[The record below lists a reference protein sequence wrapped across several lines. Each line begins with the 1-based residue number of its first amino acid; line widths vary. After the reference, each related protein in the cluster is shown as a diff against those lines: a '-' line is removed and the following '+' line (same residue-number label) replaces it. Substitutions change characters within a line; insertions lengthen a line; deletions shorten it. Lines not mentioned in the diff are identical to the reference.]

1 MAVKWTEKQQ
11 QVIDSRNR
19 NLLVSAAAGSGKTAV
34 LVERIIRMI
43 SEGEHPLN
51 IDQLLVMTFTNAAA
65 AEMRERVGAAVD
77 KLLTVC
83 PDDEHLWLQGALI
96 PQAQI
101 TTIDSFCLNLI
112 RNHYSS
118 LEIDP
123 AFRIGDEGELALM
136 RADVMKEMLERH
148 YQEGGEDFAAFVEQF
163 GRGKSDAGIEDVILQ
178 AWQFSQSHPWPMEWV
193 AACREELREETLE
206 QIEQSPWMQFILRD
220 VQLQME
226 ELEIQLG
233 EAIDTCREENGPLA
247 YEPMLVNDRRQIRA
261 VREAA
266 GKGTY
271 RGLYEELGNISFGR
285 LAAIRSKE
293 VDQEKKAY
301 VSACR
306 DRAKK
311 AVAKCQENYGVQSP
325 EEMVE
330 AVRGTAG
337 VISTLLDL
345 TEDFDRC
352 YREKKRDRNVLDFND
367 LEHLALEVLME
378 PVPGE
383 DETGSD
389 ETDADETGAEVSD
402 AGEPGAETA
411 EAEEPG
417 AETAEAEE
425 PGAETAEGGEPGT
438 EVSEAGEPGAE
449 VSEAGE
455 PEAEAAHTKEPA
467 AAPSRRVPFRPVKR
481 RPTAV
486 ADELARQ
493 FEEIL
498 VDEYQDSNNV
508 QETLITSISRE
519 RWGKPN
525 VFMVGDVKQSIYR
538 FRLARPELFMDKY
551 ERYSV
556 SESLH
561 QKIELH
567 QNFRSRA
574 TVLDS
579 VNDVFYKIM
588 TRALGGIRYTEETA
602 LHPGAQFAPGERT
615 GTPTELLLVDTGADA
630 LKQLDEEAMDYTAKE
645 LEARMAAIRIREL
658 MDPENGLMVWDK
670 GAEEYRPVRLGDMV
684 ILLRSLSGWSEV
696 FVNVLMN
703 EGIPAYAQT
712 KTGYFNTVEVETVLS
727 LLAVVD
733 NPMQDIPLAAVMR
746 SPMVSMTDEEMAW
759 LVAAYK
765 RAPEKGQDRGV
776 YGAFMHW
783 KENGGESVDAPE
795 EAVRSIG
802 EKLACL
808 ETLLEGLRRDAR
820 YLPVHQLLYRAFE
833 ASGYYDYVSAMPA
846 GETRRANLDMLVEKA
861 IAYEATS
868 YKGLFH
874 FIRYIE
880 KLKKYDTDFGEANV
894 AGEQAD
900 TVRIMSIHKSKG
912 LEFPV
917 VFLAGMG
924 KRFNKQD
931 AYGAVLLDA
940 DLGLAAD
947 YLDLKQRLKMPT
959 LKKQALK
966 RRMELESMGE
976 ELRVLYVA
984 MTRAKEKLIM
994 TATDRSLGSK
1004 LEKWAQ
1010 VPLADGAIP
1019 YTILSAAG
1027 SFLDWLLMSACD
1039 GTIQKR
1045 QIPLTGLVGMEI
1057 RRQASRQVSRE
1068 ELLNLDTDTVYDP
1081 EAARQ
1086 LADALN
1092 YRYPYGGDT
1101 GLYAMLSVSELK
1113 KQGQVGQDEEEIGR
1127 GRLLGSGGE
1136 ARILGDVWTDG
1147 VGEVGPERTGAAGGR
1162 EDGLEHAGTAGGRA
1176 VGLERAGTV
1185 GGRED
1190 GLERAGTAGAARGTA
1205 YHRALECLDL
1215 GKLHSRED
1223 VRAALKSLL
1232 ETGYLEQEAY
1242 DALDEMV
1249 IFTMLNSP
1257 LGQRMAEAQRDGRLH
1272 REQQFIIGIPAREMG
1287 RGDSQ
1292 ELVLVQGVIDAYMEE
1307 EDGLVL
1313 IDYKTDRVPGGRAG
1327 RERLAERYRQQVA
1340 YYQRALEQLTGKKV
1354 KENIIYSL
1362 TLQESVLL

>member
-233 EAIDTCREENGPLA
+233 EAIDMCREENGPLA

-383 DETGSD
+383 
-389 ETDADETGAEVSD
+389 
-402 AGEPGAETA
+402 
-411 EAEEPG
+411 
-417 AETAEAEE
+417 
-425 PGAETAEGGEPGT
+425 
-438 EVSEAGEPGAE
+438 
-449 VSEAGE
+449 
-455 PEAEAAHTKEPA
+455 EAAHTKEPA

-783 KENGGESVDAPE
+783 KENGGEGVDAPE

-1127 GRLLGSGGE
+1127 GRLLGIGGE

-1147 VGEVGPERTGAAGGR
+1147 VGEVGSERSGTAGGRAVGSERTGAAGGR
-1162 EDGLEHAGTAGGRA
+1162 EDGLEHDGTAGGRE

-1190 GLERAGTAGAARGTA
+1190 GLERAGTIGPERAGSAGAARGTA

-1287 RGDSQ
+1287 RGDSR

>member
-11 QVIDSRNR
+11 QVIHSRNR

-233 EAIDTCREENGPLA
+233 EAIDMCGEENGPLA

-311 AVAKCQENYGVQSP
+311 AVAKCQENYGVQGP

-378 PVPGE
+378 PVPEEG
-383 DETGSD
+383 
-389 ETDADETGAEVSD
+389 GAG
-402 AGEPGAETA
+402 AGEPGAVA
-411 EAEEPG
+411 
-417 AETAEAEE
+417 
-425 PGAETAEGGEPGT
+425 
-438 EVSEAGEPGAE
+438 
-449 VSEAGE
+449 
-455 PEAEAAHTKEPA
+455 EPA
-467 AAPSRRVPFRPVKR
+467 AAPSRHVPFRPVKR

-645 LEARMAAIRIREL
+645 LEARMVAIRIREL

-733 NPMQDIPLAAVMR
+733 NPMQDIPLAAVMK

-759 LVAAYK
+759 MMAAYK

-783 KENGGESVDAPE
+783 KENGGEGVDAPE

-802 EKLACL
+802 GKLACL
-808 ETLLEGLRRDAR
+808 EMLLEGLRRDAR

-833 ASGYYDYVSAMPA
+833 AGGYYDYVSAMPA

-1004 LEKWAQ
+1004 MEKWAQ

-1039 GTIQKR
+1039 GTIRKR

-1068 ELLNLDTDTVYDP
+1068 ELLALDTDTVYDP

-1113 KQGQVGQDEEEIGR
+1113 KQGQMGQDEEEIGR
-1127 GRLLGSGGE
+1127 GRILGGGEE

-1147 VGEVGPERTGAAGGR
+1147 VGEVGPERAGAVGR
-1162 EDGLEHAGTAGGRA
+1162 REA
-1176 VGLERAGTV
+1176 GLERAGTV
-1185 GGRED
+1185 GGRKV
-1190 GLERAGTAGAARGTA
+1190 GMERSGAVGAARGTA

-1223 VRAALKSLL
+1223 VGAALKSLL
-1232 ETGYLEQEAY
+1232 ETGYLEREAY

-1292 ELVLVQGVIDAYMEE
+1292 ELVLVQGVIDAYLEE

-1327 RERLAERYRQQVA
+1327 RECLAERYRQQVA

>member
-11 QVIDSRNR
+11 QVIHSRNR

-233 EAIDTCREENGPLA
+233 EAIDMCREENGPLA

-378 PVPGE
+378 PVPEEG
-383 DETGSD
+383 
-389 ETDADETGAEVSD
+389 GAG
-402 AGEPGAETA
+402 AGEPGAVA
-411 EAEEPG
+411 
-417 AETAEAEE
+417 
-425 PGAETAEGGEPGT
+425 
-438 EVSEAGEPGAE
+438 
-449 VSEAGE
+449 
-455 PEAEAAHTKEPA
+455 EPA
-467 AAPSRRVPFRPVKR
+467 AAPSRHVPFRPVKR

-645 LEARMAAIRIREL
+645 LEARMVAIRIREL

-733 NPMQDIPLAAVMR
+733 NPMQDIPLAAVMK

-759 LVAAYK
+759 MMAAYK

-783 KENGGESVDAPE
+783 KENGGEGVNAPE
-795 EAVRSIG
+795 EAVEAIG

-833 ASGYYDYVSAMPA
+833 AGGYYDYVSAMPA

-976 ELRVLYVA
+976 EQRVLYVA

-1004 LEKWAQ
+1004 MEKWAQ

-1039 GTIQKR
+1039 GTIRKR

-1068 ELLNLDTDTVYDP
+1068 ELLTLDTDTVYDP

-1127 GRLLGSGGE
+1127 GRIWGGGEE

-1147 VGEVGPERTGAAGGR
+1147 AGEVGPERAGAVGR
-1162 EDGLEHAGTAGGRA
+1162 REA
-1176 VGLERAGTV
+1176 GLERAGTV
-1185 GGRED
+1185 GGRKV
-1190 GLERAGTAGAARGTA
+1190 GMERSGAVGAARGTA

-1232 ETGYLEQEAY
+1232 ETGYLEREAY

-1257 LGQRMAEAQRDGRLH
+1257 LGQRMAEAQRGGRLH

-1292 ELVLVQGVIDAYMEE
+1292 ELVLVQGVIDAYLEE

>member
-383 DETGSD
+383 DETGT
-389 ETDADETGAEVSD
+389 EETGAE
-402 AGEPGAETA
+402 A
-411 EAEEPG
+411 
-417 AETAEAEE
+417 
-425 PGAETAEGGEPGT
+425 AEGGEPGT
-438 EVSEAGEPGAE
+438 EAAEGGEPGTEAAE
-449 VSEAGE
+449 GGE
-455 PEAEAAHTKEPA
+455 PGTEAADTKEPA

-615 GTPTELLLVDTGADA
+615 STPTELLLVDTGADA

-759 LVAAYK
+759 LMAAYK

-783 KENGGESVDAPE
+783 KENGGEGVDAPE

-1068 ELLNLDTDTVYDP
+1068 ELLNLNTDTVYDP

-1147 VGEVGPERTGAAGGR
+1147 VGEVGSERAGAAGG
-1162 EDGLEHAGTAGGRA
+1162 GA
-1176 VGLERAGTV
+1176 VGLERAGS
-1185 GGRED
+1185 
-1190 GLERAGTAGAARGTA
+1190 AGAARGTA
-1205 YHRALECLDL
+1205 YHRALECLDF

-1257 LGQRMAEAQRDGRLH
+1257 LGQRMAEAQRGGRLH

-1287 RGDSQ
+1287 RGDSR

>member
-233 EAIDTCREENGPLA
+233 EAIDICREENGPLA

-266 GKGTY
+266 GKGNY

-383 DETGSD
+383 
-389 ETDADETGAEVSD
+389 
-402 AGEPGAETA
+402 
-411 EAEEPG
+411 EA
-417 AETAEAEE
+417 
-425 PGAETAEGGEPGT
+425 
-438 EVSEAGEPGAE
+438 VN
-449 VSEAGE
+449 
-455 PEAEAAHTKEPA
+455 TKEPA
-467 AAPSRRVPFRPVKR
+467 AEPSRRVPFRPVKR

-783 KENGGESVDAPE
+783 KENGGEGVDAPE

-1068 ELLNLDTDTVYDP
+1068 ELLTLDTDTVYDP
-1081 EAARQ
+1081 EAAGQ

-1127 GRLLGSGGE
+1127 GRLLGIEGE

-1147 VGEVGPERTGAAGGR
+1147 VGEVGSERSGTAGGRAVGSERTGAAGGR
-1162 EDGLEHAGTAGGRA
+1162 EVGSERAGAAGGGEAGLERAGTVDGRE

-1185 GGRED
+1185 GGRAV
-1190 GLERAGTAGAARGTA
+1190 GLERAGAAGAARGTA
-1205 YHRALECLDL
+1205 YHRALECLDF

-1257 LGQRMAEAQRDGRLH
+1257 LGQRMAEAQRGGRLH

-1287 RGDSQ
+1287 RGDSR

>member
-1 MAVKWTEKQQ
+1 
-11 QVIDSRNR
+11 
-19 NLLVSAAAGSGKTAV
+19 
-34 LVERIIRMI
+34 
-43 SEGEHPLN
+43 
-51 IDQLLVMTFTNAAA
+51 
-65 AEMRERVGAAVD
+65 
-77 KLLTVC
+77 
-83 PDDEHLWLQGALI
+83 
-96 PQAQI
+96 
-101 TTIDSFCLNLI
+101 
-112 RNHYSS
+112 
-118 LEIDP
+118 
-123 AFRIGDEGELALM
+123 
-136 RADVMKEMLERH
+136 
-148 YQEGGEDFAAFVEQF
+148 
-163 GRGKSDAGIEDVILQ
+163 
-178 AWQFSQSHPWPMEWV
+178 
-193 AACREELREETLE
+193 
-206 QIEQSPWMQFILRD
+206 
-220 VQLQME
+220 
-226 ELEIQLG
+226 
-233 EAIDTCREENGPLA
+233 
-247 YEPMLVNDRRQIRA
+247 
-261 VREAA
+261 
-266 GKGTY
+266 
-271 RGLYEELGNISFGR
+271 
-285 LAAIRSKE
+285 
-293 VDQEKKAY
+293 
-301 VSACR
+301 
-306 DRAKK
+306 
-311 AVAKCQENYGVQSP
+311 
-325 EEMVE
+325 
-330 AVRGTAG
+330 
-337 VISTLLDL
+337 
-345 TEDFDRC
+345 
-352 YREKKRDRNVLDFND
+352 
-367 LEHLALEVLME
+367 
-378 PVPGE
+378 
-383 DETGSD
+383 
-389 ETDADETGAEVSD
+389 
-402 AGEPGAETA
+402 
-411 EAEEPG
+411 
-417 AETAEAEE
+417 
-425 PGAETAEGGEPGT
+425 
-438 EVSEAGEPGAE
+438 
-449 VSEAGE
+449 
-455 PEAEAAHTKEPA
+455 
-467 AAPSRRVPFRPVKR
+467 
-481 RPTAV
+481 PTAV

-645 LEARMAAIRIREL
+645 LEARMVAIRIREL

-733 NPMQDIPLAAVMR
+733 NPMQDIPLAAVMK

-759 LVAAYK
+759 MMAAYK

-783 KENGGESVDAPE
+783 KENGGEGVNAPE
-795 EAVRSIG
+795 EAVEAIG

-833 ASGYYDYVSAMPA
+833 AGGYYDYVSAMPA

-1004 LEKWAQ
+1004 MEKWAQ

-1039 GTIQKR
+1039 GTIRKR

-1068 ELLNLDTDTVYDP
+1068 ELLTLDTDTVYDP

-1092 YRYPYGGDT
+1092 YQYPYGGDT

-1127 GRLLGSGGE
+1127 GRILGGGEE

-1147 VGEVGPERTGAAGGR
+1147 VGEVGPERAGAVGR
-1162 EDGLEHAGTAGGRA
+1162 REA
-1176 VGLERAGTV
+1176 GLERAGTV
-1185 GGRED
+1185 GGRKV
-1190 GLERAGTAGAARGTA
+1190 GMERAGAVGAARGTA

-1223 VRAALKSLL
+1223 VGAALKSLL
-1232 ETGYLEQEAY
+1232 ETGYLEREAY

-1292 ELVLVQGVIDAYMEE
+1292 ELVLVQGVIDAYLEE

-1327 RERLAERYRQQVA
+1327 RECLAERYRQQVA

>member
-389 ETDADETGAEVSD
+389 ETGAE
-402 AGEPGAETA
+402 AA
-411 EAEEPG
+411 
-417 AETAEAEE
+417 
-425 PGAETAEGGEPGT
+425 
-438 EVSEAGEPGAE
+438 EAGEPGAE

-455 PEAEAAHTKEPA
+455 PGAKAADTKEPA
-467 AAPSRRVPFRPVKR
+467 AVPSRRVPFRPVKR

-783 KENGGESVDAPE
+783 KENGGEGVDAPE

-1081 EAARQ
+1081 EAAGQ

-1147 VGEVGPERTGAAGGR
+1147 VGEVGPERAGAAGGG
-1162 EDGLEHAGTAGGRA
+1162 E
-1176 VGLERAGTV
+1176 VGSERAGTV
-1185 GGRED
+1185 
-1190 GLERAGTAGAARGTA
+1190 GAARGTA
-1205 YHRALECLDL
+1205 YHRALECLDF

-1257 LGQRMAEAQRDGRLH
+1257 LGQRMAEAQRGGRLH

>member
-383 DETGSD
+383 
-389 ETDADETGAEVSD
+389 
-402 AGEPGAETA
+402 
-411 EAEEPG
+411 EA
-417 AETAEAEE
+417 
-425 PGAETAEGGEPGT
+425 
-438 EVSEAGEPGAE
+438 VN
-449 VSEAGE
+449 
-455 PEAEAAHTKEPA
+455 TKEPA
-467 AAPSRRVPFRPVKR
+467 DEPSRHVPFRPVKR

-615 GTPTELLLVDTGADA
+615 GTPTELRVVDTGADA

-670 GAEEYRPVRLGDMV
+670 GAEDYRPVRLGDMV

-783 KENGGESVDAPE
+783 KENGGEGVDAPE

-1068 ELLNLDTDTVYDP
+1068 ELLNLNTDTVYDP

-1127 GRLLGSGGE
+1127 GRFLGIGGE

-1147 VGEVGPERTGAAGGR
+1147 VGEVGLERAGAAGAGEVGSERAGAAGGG
-1162 EDGLEHAGTAGGRA
+1162 EAGLERAGTVDGRE

-1185 GGRED
+1185 DGRED
-1190 GLERAGTAGAARGTA
+1190 GLERAGTVGRRTVGPERAGSASAARGTA
-1205 YHRALECLDL
+1205 YHRALECLDF

-1223 VRAALKSLL
+1223 VRVALKSLL
-1232 ETGYLEQEAY
+1232 DTGYLEQEAY

-1257 LGQRMAEAQRDGRLH
+1257 LGQRMAEAQRGGRLH

>member
-271 RGLYEELGNISFGR
+271 WGLYEELGNISFGR

-383 DETGSD
+383 DETGS
-389 ETDADETGAEVSD
+389 
-402 AGEPGAETA
+402 
-411 EAEEPG
+411 
-417 AETAEAEE
+417 
-425 PGAETAEGGEPGT
+425 
-438 EVSEAGEPGAE
+438 EVSEAGEPGTEAAE
-449 VSEAGE
+449 GGE
-455 PEAEAAHTKEPA
+455 PGAEAADTKEPA
-467 AAPSRRVPFRPVKR
+467 VAPSRRVPFRPVKR

-733 NPMQDIPLAAVMR
+733 NPMQDIPLAAVMK

-759 LVAAYK
+759 MMAAYK

-783 KENGGESVDAPE
+783 KENGGEGVNAPE
-795 EAVRSIG
+795 EAVEAIG

-1127 GRLLGSGGE
+1127 GRLLGIGGE

-1147 VGEVGPERTGAAGGR
+1147 VGEVGSERSGTAGGRAVGSERTGAAGGR
-1162 EDGLEHAGTAGGRA
+1162 EDGLE
-1176 VGLERAGTV
+1176 RAGAV

-1190 GLERAGTAGAARGTA
+1190 GLERAGTVGGRTVGLERAGVAGAARGTA
-1205 YHRALECLDL
+1205 YHRALECLDF

-1249 IFTMLNSP
+1249 IFIMLNSP
-1257 LGQRMAEAQRDGRLH
+1257 LGQRMAEAQRGGRLH

>member
-43 SEGEHPLN
+43 CEGEHPLN

-271 RGLYEELGNISFGR
+271 RELYEELGNISFGR

-389 ETDADETGAEVSD
+389 ETGAEAAE
-402 AGEPGAETA
+402 AGEPGAEAA
-411 EAEEPG
+411 EA
-417 AETAEAEE
+417 
-425 PGAETAEGGEPGT
+425 GEPGT
-438 EVSEAGEPGAE
+438 EAVEAGEPGAEAAEAGEPGAE

-455 PEAEAAHTKEPA
+455 PGAKAADTKEPA
-467 AAPSRRVPFRPVKR
+467 AVPSRRVPFRPVKR

-783 KENGGESVDAPE
+783 KENGGEGVDAPE

-1081 EAARQ
+1081 EAAGQ

-1147 VGEVGPERTGAAGGR
+1147 VGEVGPERAGAAGGG
-1162 EDGLEHAGTAGGRA
+1162 E
-1176 VGLERAGTV
+1176 VGLERAG
-1185 GGRED
+1185 
-1190 GLERAGTAGAARGTA
+1190 AAGAARGTA
-1205 YHRALECLDL
+1205 YHRALECLDF

-1257 LGQRMAEAQRDGRLH
+1257 LGQRMAEAQRGGRLH

-1340 YYQRALEQLTGKKV
+1340 YYQRALEQLMGKKV

>member
-233 EAIDTCREENGPLA
+233 EAIDMCGEENGPLA

-271 RGLYEELGNISFGR
+271 RGLYAELGNISFGR

-378 PVPGE
+378 PVPEEG
-383 DETGSD
+383 
-389 ETDADETGAEVSD
+389 GAG
-402 AGEPGAETA
+402 AGEPGAVA
-411 EAEEPG
+411 
-417 AETAEAEE
+417 
-425 PGAETAEGGEPGT
+425 
-438 EVSEAGEPGAE
+438 
-449 VSEAGE
+449 
-455 PEAEAAHTKEPA
+455 EPA
-467 AAPSRRVPFRPVKR
+467 AAPSRHVPFRPVKR

-645 LEARMAAIRIREL
+645 LEARMVAIRIREL

-733 NPMQDIPLAAVMR
+733 NPMQDIPLAAVMK

-759 LVAAYK
+759 MMAAYK

-783 KENGGESVDAPE
+783 KENGGEGVDAPE
-795 EAVRSIG
+795 EAVEAIG

-833 ASGYYDYVSAMPA
+833 AGGYYDYVSAMPA

-1004 LEKWAQ
+1004 MEKWAQ

-1019 YTILSAAG
+1019 YTILAAAG

-1039 GTIQKR
+1039 GTIRKR

-1068 ELLNLDTDTVYDP
+1068 ELLALDTDTVYDP

-1086 LADALN
+1086 LADTLN
-1092 YRYPYGGDT
+1092 YQYPYGGDT

-1127 GRLLGSGGE
+1127 GRILGGGEE

-1147 VGEVGPERTGAAGGR
+1147 VGEVGPERAGAVGGR
-1162 EDGLEHAGTAGGRA
+1162 EA
-1176 VGLERAGTV
+1176 GLERAGTV
-1185 GGRED
+1185 GGRKV
-1190 GLERAGTAGAARGTA
+1190 GMERAGAVGAARGTA

-1223 VRAALKSLL
+1223 VGAALKSLL
-1232 ETGYLEQEAY
+1232 ETGYLEREAY

-1292 ELVLVQGVIDAYMEE
+1292 ELVLVQGVIDAYLEE

-1327 RERLAERYRQQVA
+1327 RECLAERYRQQVA

>member
-271 RGLYEELGNISFGR
+271 WGLYEELGNISFGR

-383 DETGSD
+383 DETGS
-389 ETDADETGAEVSD
+389 
-402 AGEPGAETA
+402 
-411 EAEEPG
+411 
-417 AETAEAEE
+417 
-425 PGAETAEGGEPGT
+425 
-438 EVSEAGEPGAE
+438 EVSEAGEPGTEAAE
-449 VSEAGE
+449 GGE
-455 PEAEAAHTKEPA
+455 PGAEAADTKEPA
-467 AAPSRRVPFRPVKR
+467 VAPSRRDPCRPVTP
-481 RPTAV
+481 RPTAG

-783 KENGGESVDAPE
+783 KENGGEGVDAPE

-1127 GRLLGSGGE
+1127 GRLLGIGGE

-1147 VGEVGPERTGAAGGR
+1147 VGEVGSERSGTAGGRAVGSERTGAAGGR
-1162 EDGLEHAGTAGGRA
+1162 EDGLE
-1176 VGLERAGTV
+1176 RAGAV

-1190 GLERAGTAGAARGTA
+1190 GLERAGTVGGRTVGLERAGVAGAARGTA
-1205 YHRALECLDL
+1205 YHRALECLDF

-1249 IFTMLNSP
+1249 IFIMLNSP
-1257 LGQRMAEAQRDGRLH
+1257 LGQRMAEAQRGGRLH

>member
-233 EAIDTCREENGPLA
+233 EAIDMCGEENGPLA

-271 RGLYEELGNISFGR
+271 RGLYAELGNISFGR

-378 PVPGE
+378 PVPEEG
-383 DETGSD
+383 G
-389 ETDADETGAEVSD
+389 
-402 AGEPGAETA
+402 AGEPGAVA
-411 EAEEPG
+411 
-417 AETAEAEE
+417 
-425 PGAETAEGGEPGT
+425 
-438 EVSEAGEPGAE
+438 
-449 VSEAGE
+449 
-455 PEAEAAHTKEPA
+455 EPA
-467 AAPSRRVPFRPVKR
+467 AAPSRHVPFRPVKR

-645 LEARMAAIRIREL
+645 LEARMVAIRIREL

-733 NPMQDIPLAAVMR
+733 NPMQDIPLAAVMK

-759 LVAAYK
+759 MMAAYK

-783 KENGGESVDAPE
+783 KENGGEGVDAPE
-795 EAVRSIG
+795 EAVEAIG

-833 ASGYYDYVSAMPA
+833 AGGYYDYVSAMPA

-1004 LEKWAQ
+1004 MEKWAQ

-1039 GTIQKR
+1039 GTIRKR

-1068 ELLNLDTDTVYDP
+1068 ELLALDTDTVYDP
-1081 EAARQ
+1081 VAARQ

-1127 GRLLGSGGE
+1127 GRILGGGEE

-1147 VGEVGPERTGAAGGR
+1147 AGEVGPERAGAVGR
-1162 EDGLEHAGTAGGRA
+1162 REA
-1176 VGLERAGTV
+1176 GLERVGTV
-1185 GGRED
+1185 GGRKV
-1190 GLERAGTAGAARGTA
+1190 GMERSGAVGAARGTA

-1223 VRAALKSLL
+1223 VGAALKSLL
-1232 ETGYLEQEAY
+1232 ETGYLEREAY

-1292 ELVLVQGVIDAYMEE
+1292 ELVLVQGVIDAYLEE

-1327 RERLAERYRQQVA
+1327 RECLAERYRQQVA

>member
-136 RADVMKEMLERH
+136 RVDVMKEMLERH

-233 EAIDTCREENGPLA
+233 EAIDMCGEENGPLA

-378 PVPGE
+378 PVPEEG
-383 DETGSD
+383 G
-389 ETDADETGAEVSD
+389 
-402 AGEPGAETA
+402 AGEPGAVA
-411 EAEEPG
+411 
-417 AETAEAEE
+417 
-425 PGAETAEGGEPGT
+425 
-438 EVSEAGEPGAE
+438 
-449 VSEAGE
+449 
-455 PEAEAAHTKEPA
+455 EPA
-467 AAPSRRVPFRPVKR
+467 AAPSRHVPFRPVKR

-645 LEARMAAIRIREL
+645 LEARMVAIRIREL

-733 NPMQDIPLAAVMR
+733 NPMQDIPLAAVMK

-759 LVAAYK
+759 MMAAYK

-783 KENGGESVDAPE
+783 KENGGEGVNAPE
-795 EAVRSIG
+795 EAVEAIG

-833 ASGYYDYVSAMPA
+833 AGGYYDYVSAMPA

-1004 LEKWAQ
+1004 MEKWAQ

-1039 GTIQKR
+1039 GTIRKR

-1068 ELLNLDTDTVYDP
+1068 ELLTLDTDTVYDP

-1092 YRYPYGGDT
+1092 YQYPYGGDT

-1127 GRLLGSGGE
+1127 GRILGGGEE

-1147 VGEVGPERTGAAGGR
+1147 VGEVGPERAGAVGR
-1162 EDGLEHAGTAGGRA
+1162 REA
-1176 VGLERAGTV
+1176 GLERAGTV
-1185 GGRED
+1185 GGRKV
-1190 GLERAGTAGAARGTA
+1190 GMERAGAVGAARGTA

-1223 VRAALKSLL
+1223 VGAALKSLL
-1232 ETGYLEQEAY
+1232 ETGYLEREAY

-1292 ELVLVQGVIDAYMEE
+1292 ELVLVQGVIDAYLEE

-1327 RERLAERYRQQVA
+1327 RECLAERYRQQVA

>member
-266 GKGTY
+266 GNGTY

-293 VDQEKKAY
+293 VDQEKKSY

-383 DETGSD
+383 DETG
-389 ETDADETGAEVSD
+389 TDETGAK
-402 AGEPGAETA
+402 
-411 EAEEPG
+411 
-417 AETAEAEE
+417 
-425 PGAETAEGGEPGT
+425 
-438 EVSEAGEPGAE
+438 VSEAGEPG
-449 VSEAGE
+449 VEAVN
-455 PEAEAAHTKEPA
+455 TKETA
-467 AAPSRRVPFRPVKR
+467 AEPSRRVPFRPVKR

-645 LEARMAAIRIREL
+645 LEARMTAIRIREL

-670 GAEEYRPVRLGDMV
+670 SAEEYRPVRLGDMV

-759 LVAAYK
+759 LMAAYK

-776 YGAFMHW
+776 YGAFMYW
-783 KENGGESVDAPE
+783 KENGGEGVDAPE

-1039 GTIQKR
+1039 GTIQNR

-1081 EAARQ
+1081 EAAGR

-1147 VGEVGPERTGAAGGR
+1147 VGEVGS
-1162 EDGLEHAGTAGGRA
+1162 
-1176 VGLERAGTV
+1176 ERAGAV
-1185 GGRED
+1185 
-1190 GLERAGTAGAARGTA
+1190 GAARGTA
-1205 YHRALECLDL
+1205 YHRALECLDF

>member
-271 RGLYEELGNISFGR
+271 WGLYEELGNISFGR

-383 DETGSD
+383 DETGS
-389 ETDADETGAEVSD
+389 
-402 AGEPGAETA
+402 
-411 EAEEPG
+411 
-417 AETAEAEE
+417 
-425 PGAETAEGGEPGT
+425 
-438 EVSEAGEPGAE
+438 EVSEAGEPGTEAAE
-449 VSEAGE
+449 GGE
-455 PEAEAAHTKEPA
+455 PGAEAADTKEPA
-467 AAPSRRVPFRPVKR
+467 VAPSRRVPFRPVKR

-759 LVAAYK
+759 MMAAYK

-783 KENGGESVDAPE
+783 KENGGEGVNAPE
-795 EAVRSIG
+795 EAVEAIG

-1127 GRLLGSGGE
+1127 GRLLGIGGE

-1147 VGEVGPERTGAAGGR
+1147 VGEVGSERSGTAGGRAVGSERTGAAGGR
-1162 EDGLEHAGTAGGRA
+1162 EDGLE
-1176 VGLERAGTV
+1176 RAGAV

-1190 GLERAGTAGAARGTA
+1190 GLERAGTVGGRTVGLERAGVAGAARGTA
-1205 YHRALECLDL
+1205 YHRALECLDF

-1249 IFTMLNSP
+1249 IFIMLNSP
-1257 LGQRMAEAQRDGRLH
+1257 LGQRMAEAQRGGRLH

>member
-383 DETGSD
+383 
-389 ETDADETGAEVSD
+389 
-402 AGEPGAETA
+402 
-411 EAEEPG
+411 EA
-417 AETAEAEE
+417 
-425 PGAETAEGGEPGT
+425 
-438 EVSEAGEPGAE
+438 VN
-449 VSEAGE
+449 
-455 PEAEAAHTKEPA
+455 TKEPA
-467 AAPSRRVPFRPVKR
+467 DEPSRHVPFRPVKR

-783 KENGGESVDAPE
+783 KENGGEGVDAPE

-1068 ELLNLDTDTVYDP
+1068 ELLNLNTDTVYDP

-1127 GRLLGSGGE
+1127 GRFLGIVGE
-1136 ARILGDVWTDG
+1136 ARILGDVWPDG
-1147 VGEVGPERTGAAGGR
+1147 VGEVGLERAGAAGAGEVGSERAGAAGGG
-1162 EDGLEHAGTAGGRA
+1162 EAGLERAGTVDGRE

-1185 GGRED
+1185 DGRED
-1190 GLERAGTAGAARGTA
+1190 GLERAGTVGRRTVGPERAGSASAARGTA
-1205 YHRALECLDL
+1205 YHRALECLDF

-1223 VRAALKSLL
+1223 VRVALKSLL
-1232 ETGYLEQEAY
+1232 DTGYLEQEAY

-1257 LGQRMAEAQRDGRLH
+1257 LGQRMAEAQRGGRLH